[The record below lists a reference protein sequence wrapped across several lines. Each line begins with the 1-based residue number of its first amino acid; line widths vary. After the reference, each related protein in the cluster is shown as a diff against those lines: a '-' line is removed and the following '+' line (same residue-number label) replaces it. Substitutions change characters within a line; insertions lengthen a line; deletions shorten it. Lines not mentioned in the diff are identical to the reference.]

1 MEQSLIRY
9 VKPVYPADPQKQ
21 GDVTVWFWIDT
32 DGTVEK
38 VTALDGD
45 PMLGQAAVEAVKRR
59 RYTPYF
65 LDGEPIEVETRAIIS
80 FGK

>member
-9 VKPVYPADPQKQ
+9 VKPVYPGYMQKQ
-21 GDVTVWFWIDT
+21 GDVTVWFWIGT

-38 VTALDGD
+38 VTAVDGD
-45 PMLGQAAVEAVKRR
+45 PMLAQAAVEAVKQWK
-59 RYTPYF
+59 YTPYF
-65 LDGEPIEVETRAIIS
+65 LNGEPIEVETRAVIS

>member
-1 MEQSLIRY
+1 MEQSRIRY

-38 VTALDGD
+38 VTAVDGD
-45 PMLGQAAVEAVKRR
+45 PMLAELRIGSHYYYDFRR
-59 RYTPYF
+59 
-65 LDGEPIEVETRAIIS
+65 
-80 FGK
+80 GKPVPRGPRK